1 MKKIMTLLFSII
13 YSVAFSTLAFASDA
27 EGGSSNVLT
36 VVLIALGVAILAAIV
51 CVVLVILKYKMKLQP
66 TNYPLD
72 KFTQTKITGASD
84 VFVTSHV
91 TRVKIKSK
99 DNSKN
104 N

>member
-13 YSVAFSTLAFASDA
+13 CSVALSSLAFASDTEA
-27 EGGSSNVLT
+27 GSSNVLA

-72 KFTQTKITGASD
+72 KFTHTEITGSSD
-84 VFVTSHV
+84 IFVTSHV
-91 TRVKIKSK
+91 TRVKIKSDK
-99 DNSKN
+99 NSNK
-104 N
+104 

>member
-13 YSVAFSTLAFASDA
+13 CSVAFSTLAFASDA

-72 KFTQTKITGASD
+72 KFAQLDITGSSD
-84 VFVTSHV
+84 NLVTTNV
-91 TRVKIKSK
+91 TKVAIKTDSDSK
-99 DNSKN
+99 R
-104 N
+104 

>member
-13 YSVAFSTLAFASDA
+13 CSVALSSLAFASDTEA
-27 EGGSSNVLT
+27 GSSNVLT

-72 KFTQTKITGASD
+72 KFTHTEITGSSD
-84 VFVTSHV
+84 IFVTSHV
-91 TRVKIKSK
+91 TRVKIKSDK
-99 DNSKN
+99 NSNK
-104 N
+104 